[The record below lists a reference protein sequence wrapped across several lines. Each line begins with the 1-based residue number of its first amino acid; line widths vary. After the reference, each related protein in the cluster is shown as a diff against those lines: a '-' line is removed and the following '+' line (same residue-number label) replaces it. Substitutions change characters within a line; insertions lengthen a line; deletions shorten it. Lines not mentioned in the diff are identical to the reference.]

1 MKERCLVAFEKMGG
15 KNVIWFIITFVG
27 FNAVVEMIV
36 ATIVTAAV
44 AVGLTKAGFMKGKVK
59 TA

>member
-1 MKERCLVAFEKMGG
+1 MEEKMGG

-27 FNAVVEMIV
+27 FNALVEMAV

-44 AVGLTKAGFMKGKVK
+44 AVGLTKAGFLKGKAK
-59 TA
+59 AA